1 MFWQK
6 IRGQF
11 FYLLVSLILFLLT
24 YSIYDDVYNI
34 LKISNK
40 ESLWVLVFIKYST
53 LIAIILLNIRHFKSI
68 KITQLPTHK
77 KTPRKTILEP
87 IEEEMMKKSTLN
99 SKTDLILKKYKSR

>member
-68 KITQLPTHK
+68 KITQLPPHK